1 MSDWHV
7 GERDL
12 QAWVAGRASVTAAVS
27 IEQHVERCTEC
38 QQAVGQ
44 VSHSVGTVVDVE
56 ASWAAIRDEIEPQSL
71 PWVGRRL
78 RALGMSE
85 PTAWVTSAAP
95 SLTGAWV
102 TAVTAVL
109 ALVVFAGW
117 VVGTPGDAVFLA
129 LAPVLPILGVA
140 SAYGSEVDPTY
151 ELTIAAPYSNLRILL
166 LRSVTVVAVCLPLS
180 ILAGVGLEGPWWIA
194 VAWLLPAAAFLL
206 VTLASAT
213 FVPPHYAAIA
223 TALGW
228 VTIAF
233 SISRVGEPS
242 DLFSATATMTYV
254 IVAVVA
260 ALVFVKRF
268 QHLSTQ
274 GRMG

>member
-7 GERDL
+7 RERDL
-12 QAWVAGRASVTAAVS
+12 QAWVAGRASITAAVS
-27 IEQHVERCTEC
+27 IEQHVERCAHC

-44 VSHSVGTVVDVE
+44 VSHSAGTVVNVE
-56 ASWAAIRDEIEPQSL
+56 ASWAAIRDEIEPQPL
-71 PWVGRRL
+71 PWLGRRL
-78 RALGMSE
+78 RALGVSE
-85 PTAWVTSAAP
+85 STTWVASAAS
-95 SLTGAWV
+95 SLTGAWA
-102 TAVTAVL
+102 TAVTLVL
-109 ALVVFAGW
+109 ALVVLAGTL
-117 VVGTPGDAVFLA
+117 VGSPGDAVFLA

-151 ELTIAAPYSNLRILL
+151 ELTIAAPYSKLRILL
-166 LRSVTVVAVCLPLS
+166 LRSAMVVAVCLPLS
-180 ILAGVGLEGPWWIA
+180 VAAGVGLEGPWWIA

-213 FVPPHYAAIA
+213 FVPPHYAAIV

-228 VTIAF
+228 VTVAF

-254 IVAVVA
+254 IVAGVA
-260 ALVFVKRF
+260 AVVFVKRF